1 MSRAAKEKFIN
12 NKNYSLPGGEGPGGA
27 MLKLSKYV
35 LYDIVRSKVI
45 LAYTAFLLLVSFS
58 LFNMEE
64 NSSKAILSL
73 LNIVLIVVPLISM
86 IFTTI
91 HYYNSYEFI
100 ELMLSQPMSRRR
112 ILLSEYAGVSLS
124 LLSSFL
130 IGVGIP
136 VLLFAP
142 DSVGFTLLFTGFSL
156 TLVFTSLSF
165 LTSVIARDKARGI
178 GFALLLW
185 FYFALIYDGLVLLI
199 LFSFSDYPLEKITL
213 VLSALNP
220 IDLGRISIMLKMDV
234 SALMGYTG
242 ALYKDFFGSGTGILF
257 TAGIMLL
264 WMVAPL
270 WWALRIFRRK
280 DL

>member
-1 MSRAAKEKFIN
+1 MF
-12 NKNYSLPGGEGPGGA
+12 
-27 MLKLSKYV
+27 KLSKYV
-35 LYDIVRSKVI
+35 LYDIVRNKVI
-45 LAYTAFLLLVSFS
+45 LGYTAFLFIVSFS
-58 LFNMEE
+58 LFNMED

-100 ELMLSQPMSRRR
+100 ELMLSQPMSRRK
-112 ILLSEYAGVSLS
+112 ILLSEYGGVSLS
-124 LLSSFL
+124 LMSSFL

-136 VLLFAP
+136 VLLYAP
-142 DSVGFTLLFTGFSL
+142 DTVGLSLLLTGISL
-156 TLVFTSLSF
+156 TFAFTSLAF
-165 LTSVIARDKARGI
+165 LTSVKARDKARGI

-185 FYFALIYDGLVLLI
+185 FYFALIYDGMILLI
-199 LFSFSDYPLEKITL
+199 LFSFSDYPLEKATL
-213 VLSALNP
+213 ILSALNP

-242 ALYKDFFGSGTGILF
+242 ALYKDFFGSASGIAF
-257 TAGIMLL
+257 TTGIMLL
-264 WMVAPL
+264 WIVLPL
-270 WWALRIFRRK
+270 VWALRVFKKK